1 MIKILHFIKLG
12 DCNLND
18 QEIYNLESWK
28 RCYPDFEIRYGFR
41 FLNLAVR

>member
-18 QEIYNLESWK
+18 QEIYLG
-28 RCYPDFEIRYGFR
+28 RGAIPILR
-41 FLNLAVR
+41 